1 MKIHGVKRIWSSP
14 IFLHFKKHYCP
25 ACNSKLKPTKVA
37 KVVNSKS
44 EEAKKFDFSA
54 GDVFMCGN
62 IKFIWKELKCN
73 SCCCTYSIN
82 DVKVFEKKAKKQ
94 N

>member
-1 MKIHGVKRIWSSP
+1 MKIHGVQRIWSSP

-25 ACNSKLKPTKVA
+25 ACSSELKPTKVA

-54 GDVFMCGN
+54 GDVYMLGN
-62 IKFIWKELKCN
+62 IKFIWTELKCVDCN
-73 SCCCTYSIN
+73 CTYSI
-82 DVKVFEKKAKKQ
+82 KEMKTIEKNMKNK
-94 N
+94 

>member
-25 ACNSKLKPTKVA
+25 ACNSELKPTKVS

-44 EEAKKFDFSA
+44 EEAKNFDFSA
-54 GDVFMCGN
+54 GDVYMLGN
-62 IKFIWKELKCN
+62 IKFIWTELKCMDCN
-73 SCCCTYSIN
+73 CTYSIKEMKTIERN
-82 DVKVFEKKAKKQ
+82 MKNK
-94 N
+94 

>member
-44 EEAKKFDFSA
+44 EEAKNFDFSS
-54 GDVFMCGN
+54 GDGYLVGN
-62 IKFIWKELKCN
+62 VKFIWTELKCMDCN
-73 SCCCTYSIN
+73 YTYSI
-82 DVKVFEKKAKKQ
+82 KEMKAIEENTKNK
-94 N
+94 